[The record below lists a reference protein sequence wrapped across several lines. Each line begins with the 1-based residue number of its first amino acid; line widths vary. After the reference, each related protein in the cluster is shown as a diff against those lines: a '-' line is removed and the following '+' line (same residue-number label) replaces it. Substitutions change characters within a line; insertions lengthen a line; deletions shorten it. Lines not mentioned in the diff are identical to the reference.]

1 MGGKSCV
8 SRHRSSAE
16 TITSSWSQ
24 WGNAA
29 LLPRG
34 KRRTRLSDQQLRS
47 GSVLDVY
54 LRILPEPAQRLVA
67 ELKHLSGAEIDVGPT
82 EETIRRQAPDRAR
95 LPLILV
101 DERTARIRFPGEVQR
116 RALVHELLHLRRAWI
131 DAAPRLRSTQPGD
144 PMASRIANADQ
155 DLEHMLIVPTEIEWT
170 PESRE
175 HWNQDYFDLAD
186 VSANHDPAAI
196 RDNLLR
202 FWCLIRVVLQPSPA
216 EAGEGTP
223 GGRVA
228 YVRRSPRHH
237 NVPSPTPPFVCAAPG
252 SVVRGP

>member
-116 RALVHELLHLRRAWI
+116 RALVHELLHVRRAWI

-252 SVVRGP
+252 SVDRGP